1 MSICSS
7 PVQIKT
13 KVPFLLRGILREYQ
27 LIGLD
32 WLVTMH
38 EKHLNGILAD
48 EMGLGKTIQ
57 TIALLAHLACEKG
70 MWGPHLVVVPTSVM
84 LNWELEFKK
93 WCPGFKILTYYGS
106 QKERKAKRQVIIL
119 LLFFYSELNRQRTC
133 FLQRFFV
140 VLSSLLSMFQLYCVI
155 YADRAGPNQMHF
167 MFASHLTSWSFRTIK
182 LSEERSGSTSFLT
195 RQVKIKNI
203 CIELDFFYCA
213 SWFVYLAVDI
223 SGETRKLLMPILVN
237 SFHSCRP
244 KTSRISSPKDG
255 STCLTSTVTADYFL
269 LELPYRTA

>member
-1 MSICSS
+1 MSIWSS

-140 VLSSLLSMFQLYCVI
+140 VLSSLLSMFQLYC
-155 YADRAGPNQMHF
+155 
-167 MFASHLTSWSFRTIK
+167 
-182 LSEERSGSTSFLT
+182 
-195 RQVKIKNI
+195 
-203 CIELDFFYCA
+203 
-213 SWFVYLAVDI
+213 YL
-223 SGETRKLLMPILVN
+223 
-237 SFHSCRP
+237 C
-244 KTSRISSPKDG
+244 
-255 STCLTSTVTADYFL
+255 
-269 LELPYRTA
+269 